1 MDESKRKL
9 SAHPLLGCLG
19 VALGAVLIW
28 AGAALAAGGS
38 SSSGDSA
45 TIGSST
51 AARTQGRPR
60 GTEP

>member
-28 AGAALAAGGS
+28 AGAALAAAAPRRR
-38 SSSGDSA
+38 A
-45 TIGSST
+45 TP
-51 AARTQGRPR
+51 PR
-60 GTEP
+60 